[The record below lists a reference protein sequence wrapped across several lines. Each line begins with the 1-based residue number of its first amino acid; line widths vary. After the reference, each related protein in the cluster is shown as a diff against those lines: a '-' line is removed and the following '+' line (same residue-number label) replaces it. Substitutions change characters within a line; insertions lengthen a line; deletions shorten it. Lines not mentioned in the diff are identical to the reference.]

1 MFTPASLIAA
11 ATSASAPGVFSMSM
25 TKSTAIRA
33 RAGREPTSGVRN
45 RDEWGD
51 AATSLELSDRPKED
65 RDEQGYLFDLYEV
78 MSPWENYAE
87 ENPSA
92 PEHELEFAH
101 IWKATPKVVF
111 SRTLDKVEGNATLAE
126 GDVAETV
133 ATLKQ
138 ETDGDLALGGPSLA
152 STFIERGLV
161 DEYRLFIHPVH
172 VGGGTA
178 FFPPLDERIELLL
191 DETRTFGS
199 GAVYLRYSAT
209 RPSTTPT

>member
-1 MFTPASLIAA
+1 MSRVIY
-11 ATSASAPGVFSMSM
+11 SMGLSVDGFV
-25 TKSTAIRA
+25 
-33 RAGREPTSGVRN
+33 AGRGGEVAVVP
-45 RDEWGD
+45 DE
-51 AATSLELSDRPKED
+51 ELHRFHNEEA
-65 RDEQGYLFDLYEV
+65 RGYGAHLYGRRLYEV

-126 GDVAETV
+126 GDIAETV
-133 ATLKQ
+133 ARLKQ
-138 ETDGDLALGGPSLA
+138 ETDGDLALGGPNLA
-152 STFIERGLV
+152 STFVELGLV
-161 DEYRLFIHPVH
+161 DEYRLFIHPVL

-178 FFPPLDERIELLL
+178 FFPALDERIELHL